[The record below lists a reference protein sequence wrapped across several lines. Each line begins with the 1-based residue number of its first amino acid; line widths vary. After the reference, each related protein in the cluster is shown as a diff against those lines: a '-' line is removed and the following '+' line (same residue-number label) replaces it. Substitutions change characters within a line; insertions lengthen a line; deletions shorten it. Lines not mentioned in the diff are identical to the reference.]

1 MSHVIEQCL
10 KIFLPKMYRV
20 SRAAPLLFGSGLKD
34 IEISAR
40 KFHIPEIKA
49 S

>member
-1 MSHVIEQCL
+1 MSHVIEQFL
-10 KIFLPKMYRV
+10 KIFLQKLYRV

-34 IEISAR
+34 IESSAR